1 MRGPGNME
9 MSGTWVLIVDGEP
22 NLVRTSQRVLVS
34 AGYHM
39 VSADNPEK
47 ALALLDMH
55 PVDVMVVDTRLPG
68 FDGCQFLEEA
78 RSRRPDLGVVIM
90 SGFGSLET
98 AVANTRRGADTLL
111 LKPFQEKELVDSV
124 ALAYENAAYRRDA
137 LRLRAVQPVMEV
149 LVSMFSTTDQAA
161 LQTMVVE
168 KVHSHFNSAF
178 TALYQ
183 VKGTAGYHLAAS
195 QGAVVDLESC
205 LQYLRWNPAYAD
217 FVSHWGSRDA
227 ILSPELRETMQC
239 LNLVDILCVG
249 AAFHEGAAGVLLFIT
264 RGTGQPA
271 YDQFDYDAFIIL
283 ARQIAQAMEKAEL
296 WSDLRRSLQALEHSQ
311 QMMLQVDK
319 MTLIGRLTASIAHE
333 INNPL
338 QGLQNWLELASRQD
352 IPKVERERYI
362 TLGQEELNRLRLTV
376 QQMLDFYRP
385 GLRDKRL
392 MDVNDLAQYVVSLME
407 VQLTRANVRVSVSL
421 QDELPPVMAVSS
433 QIQQVLL
440 NLLLNA
446 MEAMPGGGEIR
457 ISTRRTAIL
466 NPGGKE
472 RPGVELN
479 VEDSGPGIAQ
489 LVRDRLFEPFVST
502 KEDGNGLG
510 LPLCYG
516 IITAHGGSLDLM
528 PGNGGGACF
537 RIILPEE

>member
-1 MRGPGNME
+1 MDI
-9 MSGTWVLIVDGEP
+9 SGSWVLIVDGEL
-22 NLVRTSQRVLVS
+22 NLVRMSQRVLVS
-34 AGYHM
+34 AGYRFI
-39 VSADNPEK
+39 SADNPEK
-47 ALALLDMH
+47 ALALLDLH
-55 PVDVMVVDTRLPG
+55 PVDVMVVDARLPG
-68 FDGCQFLEEA
+68 LDGCHFLDEA
-78 RSRRPDLGVVIM
+78 RTRRPALGVVIM
-90 SGFGSLET
+90 SGFGGLET
-98 AVANTRRGADTLL
+98 AVATTRRGADILL

-124 ALAYENAAYRRDA
+124 ALAYENATYRRDA
-137 LRLRAVQPVMEV
+137 LRLRAVQPVMDV
-149 LVSMFSTTDQAA
+149 LVLMYSTTDQTD

-168 KVHSHFNSAF
+168 KVHSYFDSAY

-183 VKGTAGYHLAAS
+183 VKGTAGYQLAAS
-195 QGAVVDLESC
+195 QGAVVDLETC
-205 LQYLRWNPAYAD
+205 LQHLRWNPDHAD
-217 FVSHWGSRDA
+217 FISQWGSRDA
-227 ILSPELRETMQC
+227 AFTPELWETMQC
-239 LNLVDILCVG
+239 LNLVDIICVG
-249 AAFHEGAAGVLLFIT
+249 AAFHEGAAGLLMFIT
-264 RGTGQPA
+264 RCIGQPA
-271 YDQFDYDAFIIL
+271 YEQFDYDVFIFL
-283 ARQIAQAMEKAEL
+283 ARQIAQAMDKAEL

-338 QGLQNWLELASRQD
+338 QGLQNWLELASRRD
-352 IPKVERERYI
+352 VPKAERERYI
-362 TLGQEELNRLRLTV
+362 KLGQDELNRLRLTV

-392 MDVNDLAQYVVSLME
+392 MDVNDLARYVVSLME
-407 VQLTRANVRVSVSL
+407 VQLTRANVRTSL
-421 QDELPPVMAVSS
+421 WLQEELPPVMAVSS

-457 ISTRRTAIL
+457 ISTRRAAIQ

-472 RPGVELN
+472 RPGVELI
-479 VEDSGPGIAQ
+479 VEDSGPGITQ

-516 IITAHGGSLDLM
+516 IVTAHGGSLDLM